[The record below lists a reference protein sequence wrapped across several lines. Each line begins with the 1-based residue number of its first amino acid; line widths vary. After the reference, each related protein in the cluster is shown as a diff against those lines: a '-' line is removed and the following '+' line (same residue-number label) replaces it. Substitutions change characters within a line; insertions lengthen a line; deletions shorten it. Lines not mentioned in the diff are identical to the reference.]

1 MLNLSSK
8 AFDLNTLFSFDSLKE
23 ILLELAKS
31 QIKLENEINTMKE
44 ENKERDKKIISLNKN
59 ITSNGG
65 FEIEMDMNNDENLDI
80 DFENDQD
87 IISEKNENQ
96 ESNILCDT
104 LNNLIL
110 NQDYN
115 SLKFFLKIFLQRS

>member
-87 IISEKNENQ
+87 IISEKNEKR
-96 ESNILCDT
+96 E
-104 LNNLIL
+104 
-110 NQDYN
+110 
-115 SLKFFLKIFLQRS
+115 